1 MDDPNNQIEGFL
13 GEGLPNNITV
23 SFNLDNKKEI
33 DAEIIQEKI
42 TNG

>member
-1 MDDPNNQIEGFL
+1 VEH
-13 GEGLPNNITV
+13 EGLPNNITV